1 MNDSTTHYYYHN
13 GPVYMGGVSDYT
25 HDIYYYKAFD
35 FERPLFLF
43 VWTPLICLTTLT
55 NISIILVMSQKSMR
69 TSTNMILLVI
79 ACNDS
84 LTGLITIPLGY
95 IYQSEGSSGTRNRIE
110 MTEHV
115 CKTFMILRY
124 FLSRAFHTMSIWL
137 TVLLAFQRMVLVRY
151 PLKANR
157 YLSMRSTWICIAGII
172 MVSPFIHIY
181 HARGIHVDS
190 VYNKQTLMYEYQC
203 VWNLEEPCT
212 QGCFYMW
219 TVFHFMHFIPC
230 TLLLMMAGL
239 LVRSLF
245 SSNTIK
251 YTLSQR
257 AVRRRETE
265 NRRVLS
271 VVVAIVIVF
280 LIPETMFGIYRLVEV
295 SMHFTQALGGEPL
308 ALKTRRQLRI
318 SYEVLLVLSFHANFY
333 IYLIMNRKFRHELLD
348 LICCRVARA
357 RRRNQSFSSTGSGSR
372 KRSRSTSLGG
382 SILMKIQRRNTP
394 NKQARPTKTLT
405 CSGPGLDK
413 SSTSEDRNETEA
425 IVLEEN

>member
-1 MNDSTTHYYYHN
+1 MNDSTTYYNNLDN
-13 GPVYMGGVSDYT
+13 GSNRHASVSDYT

-55 NISIILVMSQKSMR
+55 NISIILVMCQKSMR

-84 LTGLITIPLGY
+84 LTGLITLPLGY
-95 IYQSEGSSGTRNRIE
+95 IYQSEGSSETRNRIE
-110 MTEHV
+110 MTEHL
-115 CKTFMILRY
+115 CKTFMVLRY

-172 MVSPFIHIY
+172 IVSPIIHIY
-181 HARGIHVDS
+181 HARGTHVDS
-190 VYNKQTLMYEYQC
+190 VYNKQTHMYEYQC

-219 TVFHFMHFIPC
+219 TVFHFMHFVPC
-230 TLLLMMAGL
+230 TLLLMMAAL

-251 YTLSQR
+251 STLSQR

-280 LIPETMFGIYRLVEV
+280 LLPETMFGIYRLVEV
-295 SMHFTQALGGEPL
+295 SMHFTQALGREPL
-308 ALKTRRQLRI
+308 TLETRRQLRS

-333 IYLIMNRKFRHELLD
+333 IYLIMNRKFRHRLLD
-348 LICCRVARA
+348 LFCCRVARA
-357 RRRNQSFSSTGSGSR
+357 RLKSVSGTGSGP
-372 KRSRSTSLGG
+372 
-382 SILMKIQRRNTP
+382 RNP
-394 NKQARPTKTLT
+394 
-405 CSGPGLDK
+405 
-413 SSTSEDRNETEA
+413 
-425 IVLEEN
+425 